1 MSRKKE
7 RERNRLEL
15 TMSRIDHYYDSVN
28 NKSAVYLVINTF
40 LTGGLIVLMTQ
51 TKSLKNIGLLVHLS
65 LGLCMLLGLTSLVII
80 AITSI
85 PFFSTEPNSLYYF
98 GNIGNKTSSQFL
110 EESKNYK
117 KKEDIKDL
125 RCQVHLL
132 SKGLTSKFK
141 KLKFVGYFLVAQFIV
156 LIPIMYY
163 LIKNISQ

>member
-1 MSRKKE
+1 MSKKKE

-51 TKSLKNIGLLVHLS
+51 TQSLKGIGLLEHLS
-65 LGLCMLLGLTSLVII
+65 LGLCMLLGLVSLVII

-98 GNIGNKTSSQFL
+98 GTIGSKTNSQFL
-110 EESKNYK
+110 EESKNYT
-117 KKEDIKDL
+117 KKEDLKDL

-132 SKGLTSKFK
+132 SKGLTDKFK

-156 LIPIMYY
+156 LIPIMFY
-163 LIKNISQ
+163 LIKNIS

>member
-1 MSRKKE
+1 MSKKKE

-51 TKSLKNIGLLVHLS
+51 TQSLKNISFLEHLS
-65 LGLCMLLGLTSLVII
+65 LGLCMMFGLVSLVII

-85 PFFSTEPNSLYYF
+85 PFFSTEPHSLYYF
-98 GNIGNKTSSQFL
+98 GTIGSKTNNQFL
-110 EESKNYK
+110 EESKNYTRK
-117 KKEDIKDL
+117 KDIKDL
-125 RCQVHLL
+125 RSQVHLL

-141 KLKFVGYFLVAQFIV
+141 KLKLVGYFLVVQFIV
-156 LIPIMYY
+156 LIPIMFY
-163 LIKNISQ
+163 LIKNIS